1 MLSDNEDIY
10 CHNFGMIKKNKKDFN
25 FVIIIEI
32 FHITGIVSA

>member
-10 CHNFGMIKKNKKDFN
+10 CHNFGMIKKTKK